1 MHPFHFAKV
10 ISPIGQALSKETILS
25 KAINNIDAFKI
36 SLTSGLDD
44 SQRKNIDTIMKLD
57 NGKTMILEI
66 KWPQVRTKNTKPLT
80 FKKWKTITIDFSE
93 YPNDQWTWI
102 YIDYLDMQQ
111 LTVGVEIATLDGDTI
126 FTIKENN
133 EGSLTCI
140 IVSDAILQPQ
150 SPIVFHQYEVSLP
163 FVTTRDERD
172 MLRAI
177 NNGVHTLIANHVQ
190 TSEDIL
196 MMRSFLSKHQS
207 NHMKIFVRVQN
218 LTCIQHIHD
227 IAKVADGILIH
238 QSDIHSL
245 TSSKTFQKNIDQ
257 LIASASHDGKPVIIW
272 LTMAEIQATKNRITM
287 ISHYLHVGVSAFL
300 LGDDVLDM
308 DDPTDFIV
316 GFFED
321 ILAQQ
326 LIELPNIELG
336 EASIDPEY
344 KTNDYIIYS
353 AYRAIRELD
362 VKAIICFTENGYT
375 ASKLSSYRPAIPLI
389 AFTKSDA
396 TYRYINLLWAVKW
409 YKVAPGFDYT
419 NIKQIG
425 KEIIRIIFKWWITL
439 DDKIVIVHASSMYPE
454 KNIINGMEIYK
465 FKDI

>member
-1 MHPFHFAKV
+1 
-10 ISPIGQALSKETILS
+10 
-25 KAINNIDAFKI
+25 
-36 SLTSGLDD
+36 
-44 SQRKNIDTIMKLD
+44 
-57 NGKTMILEI
+57 
-66 KWPQVRTKNTKPLT
+66 
-80 FKKWKTITIDFSE
+80 
-93 YPNDQWTWI
+93 
-102 YIDYLDMQQ
+102 MQQ

-218 LTCIQHIHD
+218 LTCIEHIHD

-257 LIASASHDGKPVIIW
+257 LIASASHDGKPVII
-272 LTMAEIQATKNRITM
+272 
-287 ISHYLHVGVSAFL
+287 
-300 LGDDVLDM
+300 
-308 DDPTDFIV
+308 
-316 GFFED
+316 
-321 ILAQQ
+321 
-326 LIELPNIELG
+326 
-336 EASIDPEY
+336 
-344 KTNDYIIYS
+344 
-353 AYRAIRELD
+353 
-362 VKAIICFTENGYT
+362 
-375 ASKLSSYRPAIPLI
+375 
-389 AFTKSDA
+389 
-396 TYRYINLLWAVKW
+396 
-409 YKVAPGFDYT
+409 
-419 NIKQIG
+419 
-425 KEIIRIIFKWWITL
+425 
-439 DDKIVIVHASSMYPE
+439 
-454 KNIINGMEIYK
+454 
-465 FKDI
+465 

>member
-1 MHPFHFAKV
+1 MYPFHFAKV
-10 ISPIGQALSKETILS
+10 ISPIGHALSKETILS

-80 FKKWKTITIDFSE
+80 LKKWKTIVVDFSE

-102 YIDYLDMQQ
+102 YIDYLDMQH
-111 LTVGVEIATLDGDTI
+111 LTVGVEITTRDGVVLI
-126 FTIKENN
+126 IKENN
-133 EGSLTCI
+133 EGSLTCFI
-140 IVSDAILQPQ
+140 ASDAVLEPQ
-150 SPIVFHQYEVSLP
+150 SPVVFNQYDVPQP

-177 NNGVHTLIANHVQ
+177 NNGVHTLIANHIQ

-196 MMRSFLSKHQS
+196 MMRAFLAKHQS
-207 NHMKIFVRVQN
+207 NHVKIFARVQN
-218 LTCIQHIHD
+218 LTCVEHIQD
-227 IAKVADGILIH
+227 ITKVADGILIH
-238 QSDIHSL
+238 QSDIIFL
-245 TSSKTFQKNIDQ
+245 KWSKTFQKNIDH
-257 LIASASHDGKPVIIW
+257 LIASASYDGKPVIIW
-272 LTMAEIQATKNRITM
+272 LTMAEIQAAKNRTVM
-287 ISHYLHVGVSAFL
+287 ISHYLHVGISAFL
-300 LGDDVLDM
+300 LWDDVLDLE
-308 DDPTDFIV
+308 DPTDFIV

-321 ILAQQ
+321 MLAQQ

-336 EASIDPEY
+336 EGSINLEY

-454 KNIINGMEIYK
+454 KSIINGMEIYK